1 MSNRACAHC
10 GKIGEA
16 YGQLNSSPL
25 CHPNVG
31 MDCYRLVTIYGEE
44 IGARLPGGRLDYM
57 PTPIPDNGK
66 VRRFGLDLDQ
76 AAFDRLGE
84 ALDRV
89 TEAERAAWRDN
100 R

>member
-1 MSNRACAHC
+1 VGPHENPRRIKTSNPVINDR
-10 GKIGEA
+10 E
-16 YGQLNSSPL
+16 
-25 CHPNVG
+25 
-31 MDCYRLVTIYGEE
+31 DDEE

-76 AAFDRLGE
+76 EAFDRLGE